1 MKKIKK
7 LLTSTLSLG
16 LVLGNMG
23 GTVVEA
29 TSALRDMEVPV
40 LRQLEK
46 QSKKKEKLEEQT
58 LKEKTEDSLSTSAL
72 GLGQS
77 AMLTAGARIKK
88 IQENTPV
95 LTDYSSAFDSAER
108 NREEIRIAV
117 GNQIQRS
124 LDRAMSNTSA
134 SQFKDTEITFERIT
148 QRGWNFDYEDT
159 DIAPSVGEFVQDNLL
174 FLYSDRDGLG
184 SGLWSVT
191 TDSTCG
197 NWRLRVYA
205 AREGTSVDHIFAR
218 ITRVR
223 WGSLN
228 TTKVDFNLPIL
239 LSYGEWFSSPPYFR
253 DVTLSGTTRP
263 ISIEIPGTL
272 QSHGVITAT
281 AKTGPHVITQN
292 DTLPAPST
300 YITTGNTVGRVTID
314 WKDGK
319 VPNTSSVG
327 QINGEI
333 TVTDETGRTA
343 NVSVPI
349 TVQPAP
355 LQVTPKAGTNEIYQ
369 YSKLPTPEDYFEVIN
384 FHGYA

>member
-1 MKKIKK
+1 M
-7 LLTSTLSLG
+7 
-16 LVLGNMG
+16 
-23 GTVVEA
+23 
-29 TSALRDMEVPV
+29 
-40 LRQLEK
+40 
-46 QSKKKEKLEEQT
+46 
-58 LKEKTEDSLSTSAL
+58 
-72 GLGQS
+72 
-77 AMLTAGARIKK
+77 
-88 IQENTPV
+88 
-95 LTDYSSAFDSAER
+95 TDYSSAFDSAER

-159 DIAPSVGEFVQDNLL
+159 DIAPSVGEFVQHNLL

-272 QSHGVITAT
+272 QSHGVI
-281 AKTGPHVITQN
+281 N
-292 DTLPAPST
+292 
-300 YITTGNTVGRVTID
+300 
-314 WKDGK
+314 
-319 VPNTSSVG
+319 
-327 QINGEI
+327 
-333 TVTDETGRTA
+333 
-343 NVSVPI
+343 
-349 TVQPAP
+349 
-355 LQVTPKAGTNEIYQ
+355 
-369 YSKLPTPEDYFEVIN
+369 YSYCKN
-384 FHGYA
+384 